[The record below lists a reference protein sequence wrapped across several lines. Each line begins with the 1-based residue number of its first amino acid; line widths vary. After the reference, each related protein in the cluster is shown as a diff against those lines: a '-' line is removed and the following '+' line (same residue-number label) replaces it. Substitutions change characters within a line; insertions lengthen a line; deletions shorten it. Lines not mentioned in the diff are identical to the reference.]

1 MRGGHQLGIRI
12 TESMGCKVTAP
23 KWRLQGVP
31 VHFAET
37 RIASM
42 ELPPVQTR
50 QVRAHGLVRITAKD
64 VESILA
70 VSGDDGVFLSPAK
83 NVKIPPTDIEW
94 VEWIP
99 PTDIAWVEWTQGG
112 LAESVENLA

>member
-70 VSGDDGVFLSPAK
+70 VSGDDGV
-83 NVKIPPTDIEW
+83 
-94 VEWIP
+94 
-99 PTDIAWVEWTQGG
+99 
-112 LAESVENLA
+112 SVTSQKRENSTHRH